1 MKRHNKFWIIPF
13 LLVVAVAVSA
23 CSGVT
28 RTETREVSGFN
39 AVSVSSFGELQ
50 IRQGEVESLTIEAP
64 SDYLRYLETSVV
76 NGTLNISTRR
86 GFVGAPVRRVVYT
99 LTVKDLKDLSF
110 SGAGTVKVMGELKS
124 DDLRLNLSG
133 AGSIEIDSLA
143 ADSLTVNFSSA
154 GAIVVAGKV
163 NKQSVTMS
171 GVGSYEAGDLESGS
185 AEVVLTG
192 AGSAVVWAK
201 DTLKVTVSGV
211 GSVGYY
217 GNPQVTQNI
226 SGLGSVNSKGEH
238 R

>member
-1 MKRHNKFWIIPF
+1 MKRHNILWTIPF
-13 LLVVAVAVSA
+13 LLVVAVVVNA

-50 IRQGEVESLTIEAP
+50 VRQGEVESLTIEAP

-76 NGTLNISTRR
+76 DGTLNISTRR
-86 GFVGAPVRRVVYT
+86 GFVGAPVRRVVYI
-99 LTVKDLKDLSF
+99 LTVKELKDLSF
-110 SGAGTVKVMGELKS
+110 SGAGTVKVLEGLKS

-133 AGSIEIDSLA
+133 AGSIEIDSLTA
-143 ADSLTVNFSSA
+143 ESLTVNFSSA
-154 GAIVVAGKV
+154 GAIVVTGKV
-163 NKQSVTMS
+163 EKQSVTMS
-171 GVGSYEAGDLESGS
+171 GVGSYEAGDLESES

-192 AGSAVVWAK
+192 AGSAVVWAH

-211 GSVGYY
+211 GSVGYF

>member
-1 MKRHNKFWIIPF
+1 MKRHTIWWTIPF
-13 LLVVAVAVSA
+13 LVVLAVAFSA

-86 GFVGAPVRRVVYT
+86 GFVGAPVRRVVYN

-110 SGAGTVKVMGELKS
+110 SGAGTVKVMGGLKS

-143 ADSLTVNFSSA
+143 AESLTVNFSSA

-185 AEVVLTG
+185 TEVVLTG
-192 AGSAVVWAK
+192 AGSAVVWAH